1 MMRQEPRQVL
11 RTIKIRVRFNAF
23 TYSAYAFE
31 AMVDQSLYEEDVK
44 RAVASARLVETRES
58 PQLGTCY
65 VLQGF
70 AMSEDEI
77 QVVCRL
83 LRQRV
88 EVIDLSRSP

>member
-11 RTIKIRVRFNAF
+11 RVIKTRVRYNAF
-23 TYSAYAFE
+23 TYSHHAFE
-31 AMVDQSLYEEDVK
+31 TMVDQALYEEDVK

-58 PQLGTCY
+58 SQLGTCY

-70 AMSEDEI
+70 AMSEDEML
-77 QVVCRL
+77 VVCRL

-88 EVIDLSRSP
+88 EVLDLSRTP